1 MAAVG
6 TAIAGTGGVTVA
18 DELTEALN
26 ALSAKVDAMRSELAR
41 LTAMAAE
48 LEPMLAMARD
58 FDPDSM
64 PKGLRMILGMK

>member
-1 MAAVG
+1 MSDDALE
-6 TAIAGTGGVTVA
+6 AIST
-18 DELTEALN
+18 
-26 ALSAKVDAMRSELAR
+26 LSAKVDAMRSELGR

>member
-1 MAAVG
+1 
-6 TAIAGTGGVTVA
+6 
-18 DELTEALN
+18 
-26 ALSAKVDAMRSELAR
+26 
-41 LTAMAAE
+41 MAAE